1 MTGFRNHA
9 AQKAGKALSLNNVG
23 VLTPFSV
30 HPERS
35 RRVTGTI
42 QESGVSALRQAQ
54 DKRSFEAQ
62 HERHFEAQECAHHF
76 RGIPDRPLPDRQQG
90 IALLSVLLMLTLL
103 VLLANELT
111 LSFRTQLTRTQTLQ
125 QREQARWYALSGE
138 SLAIKTLKQNFKDD
152 PDITHPGQYWATA
165 NVILPVEGG
174 QIAGQLKDAQ
184 SCFNINAL
192 SKPATNDNGQ
202 SQNTPESQVFSA
214 LLQYLDIPRWESDQI
229 TNATRNWVSSE
240 DLNQGETDMD
250 YLAQPMPYLSGK
262 TLMRDISEWRA
273 VAGVS
278 KAVANRIMP
287 YLCALPV
294 SELAININTIPVDQP
309 ELLAALYIDQLPV
322 DHARTIL
329 ENRPREGWDD
339 IADFTSQPLLANFS
353 STGVGKNLAIVS
365 YFFEMHATAHYG
377 ESEVRLTSLLARSQK
392 NQLTVIRR
400 KFGGV

>member
-1 MTGFRNHA
+1 MMVLPKKGMTKSHYRN
-9 AQKAGKALSLNNVG
+9 
-23 VLTPFSV
+23 
-30 HPERS
+30 
-35 RRVTGTI
+35 
-42 QESGVSALRQAQ
+42 
-54 DKRSFEAQ
+54 D
-62 HERHFEAQECAHHF
+62 
-76 RGIPDRPLPDRQQG
+76 QQG
-90 IALLSVLLMLTLL
+90 IALLSILLMLSLL

-111 LSFRTQLTRTQTLQ
+111 LSFRTQLARTQTMQ
-125 QREQARWYALSGE
+125 QREQARWYAFSGE

-152 PDITHPGQYWATA
+152 PDITHLGQYWATA

-192 SKPATNDNGQ
+192 SKPATNDSGQ

-214 LLQYLDIPRWESDQI
+214 LLQYLDIPRWESEQI

-278 KAVANRIMP
+278 KAVAKKVMP

-294 SELAININTIPVDQP
+294 SELAINVNTILVDQP

-322 DHARTIL
+322 DHARTVL
-329 ENRPREGWDD
+329 ESRPREGWDE
-339 IADFTSQPLLANFS
+339 ITDFTSQPLLANFS
-353 STGVGKNLAIVS
+353 STGVGKRLAIVS
-365 YFFEMHATAHYG
+365 YFFEMRATANYG
-377 ESEVRLTSLLARSQK
+377 ESEVRLKSLLARSK
-392 NQLTVIRR
+392 GNPSGNKVTVIRR